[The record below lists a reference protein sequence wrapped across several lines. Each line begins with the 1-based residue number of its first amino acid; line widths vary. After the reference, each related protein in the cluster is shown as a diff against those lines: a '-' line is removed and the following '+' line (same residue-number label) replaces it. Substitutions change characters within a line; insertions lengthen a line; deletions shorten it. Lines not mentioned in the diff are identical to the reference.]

1 MVTSAGLDMRAN
13 REVKYVTDDQHWAV
27 AQGGG
32 GGNHEMFA
40 ASVELPHQKENSW
53 QGK

>member
-1 MVTSAGLDMRAN
+1 MRAN

-40 ASVELPHQKENSW
+40 ASVAPHQKEKSW